1 MHAAEAADAA
11 QVLPDGD
18 LTRAAIDALGRRLR

>member
-11 QVLPDGD
+11 RVLPDGD